1 MIESHQISVCISKLR
16 EIQFSLVRPQSII
29 ATQQVA
35 TLFFMAVLRVDAC
48 KIIVTIVFIPLFGL
62 SFFTSPSLSGTVFV
76 FIAGALRT

>member
-35 TLFFMAVLRVDAC
+35 TLFFFIADIRVGAFE
-48 KIIVTIVFIPLFGL
+48 IIVTIVFIHCSVYHFSSPFLAL
-62 SFFTSPSLSGTVFV
+62 SSCFMTC
-76 FIAGALRT
+76 ALRT